1 MGKVE
6 ITAVLE
12 SQLEAANATI
22 RSLEPVVAIQVHNHA
37 ALVEALMALS
47 EVRLYYEAEVLLP
60 RGHLQYRSIVVAEM
74 VIGPP
79 LESASVT
86 LSM

>member
-22 RSLEPVVAIQVHNHA
+22 RSLEPVVAIQVHNDT
-37 ALVEALMALS
+37 ALIEAMLAFKLS
-47 EVRLYYEAEVLLP
+47 FHHKGEIFLAGL
-60 RGHLQYRSIVVAEM
+60 
-74 VIGPP
+74 
-79 LESASVT
+79 
-86 LSM
+86 